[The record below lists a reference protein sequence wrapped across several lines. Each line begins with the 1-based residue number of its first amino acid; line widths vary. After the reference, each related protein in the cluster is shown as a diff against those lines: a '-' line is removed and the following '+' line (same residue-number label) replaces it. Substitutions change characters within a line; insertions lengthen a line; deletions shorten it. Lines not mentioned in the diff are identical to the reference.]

1 MCFMMYCQSLS
12 IKGGFLFL
20 GGTSMGKI
28 RSVVMVATL
37 ALTFGDG
44 DTTSR
49 QGLRLAQ
56 GMENLAKVI
65 DLEAFY
71 E

>member
-1 MCFMMYCQSLS
+1 
-12 IKGGFLFL
+12 
-20 GGTSMGKI
+20 MGKI

-44 DTTSR
+44 DTTSH
-49 QGLRLAQ
+49 QGLRLAR
-56 GMENLAKVI
+56 GVEKVVKAI

-71 E
+71 D